1 MIDRDAPIDR
11 PLSEVVDRPD
21 ADAAEAGVAV
31 SAPDDQATRRP
42 SRRRIRLTDLN
53 VWFAFGFLGLIVLLA
68 LTADWIPGL
77 ARPDVQYGEFH
88 APPELSLNGLLG
100 TDTLG
105 RSISARAIHGAR
117 ISLTIAIVSS
127 LISLSLGVT
136 LGLIAGYYRAFTER
150 GVDLYAN
157 TIASMPPLLLV
168 LALIAATG
176 ASLVTMTLALGL
188 LMSGMYARVTKGAVI
203 SHAGREYVLAA
214 RALGASDARILV
226 KEILPNL
233 VPMLAAV
240 VPPTMAIL
248 IIVEGSLSF
257 LGYGIPPPAPS
268 WGGMLASASDVMNTF
283 PYLLIGPML
292 AIVLTVYSLNTVGD
306 FLSARVNVREGQL

>member
-1 MIDRDAPIDR
+1 MNR
-11 PLSEVVDRPD
+11 
-21 ADAAEAGVAV
+21 ADAALSVRA
-31 SAPDDQATRRP
+31 SFLRRHRP
-42 SRRRIRLTDLN
+42 ARPN
-53 VWFAFGFLGLIVLLA
+53 VWFAFGFLGLIVFLA
-68 LTADWIPGL
+68 VLADWVPGL
-77 ARPDVQYGEFH
+77 AKPDVEYGDFH
-88 APPELSLNGLLG
+88 QSPVLSLNGLLG

-105 RSISARAIHGAR
+105 RSILSRVIHGAR
-117 ISLTIAIVSS
+117 ISIIIAVVASV
-127 LISLSLGVT
+127 ISLSLGMT
-136 LGLIAGYYRAFTER
+136 LGMVAGYYRAFIER

-168 LALIAATG
+168 LALVAATG
-176 ASLVTMTLALGL
+176 ASLLTMTLALGFM
-188 LMSGMYARVTKGAVI
+188 MSGMYARVTKGAVI
-203 SHAGREYVLAA
+203 SHAGRDYVLAA

-226 KEILPNL
+226 QEILPNL

-268 WGGMLASASDVMNTF
+268 WGGMLASASDVMQSF
-283 PYLLIGPML
+283 PYLLLGPML

-306 FLSARVNVREGQL
+306 YMAARVNVREGQL